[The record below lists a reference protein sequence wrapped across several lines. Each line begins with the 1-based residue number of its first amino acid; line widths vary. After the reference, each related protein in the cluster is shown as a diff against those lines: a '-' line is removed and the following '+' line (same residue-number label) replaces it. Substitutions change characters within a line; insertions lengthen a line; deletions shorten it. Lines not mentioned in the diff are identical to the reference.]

1 MSEPFPAK
9 RSFLS
14 SCVFVL
20 AMTLRTTVSHGRIY
34 PYPFPPGSSSSS
46 TMGFP
51 CQFACLSVV
60 FSVVVT
66 THSRHGAAQSSA
78 SWTGCSHTRGRGD
91 SLDLE
96 PRDWREMGYQPLS
109 TACLLRSGARVCL
122 PFGYLLTHT
131 SHTDSSLF
139 YFRLLVHQ
147 LVCFFCFQLMQTN
160 STDSCS
166 LHCPGM
172 R

>member
-1 MSEPFPAK
+1 MTHVRTISSKTIFPIKLCFRAGNDTPNNSITWPYLPISLPTRLK
-9 RSFLS
+9 FL
-14 SCVFVL
+14 FYN
-20 AMTLRTTVSHGRIY
+20 G
-34 PYPFPPGSSSSS
+34 
-46 TMGFP
+46 
-51 CQFACLSVV
+51 LSVSLPVCLWV

-66 THSRHGAAQSSA
+66 TAAQSSA
-78 SWTGCSHTRGRGD
+78 SWTGCFHTRGRGD

-147 LVCFFCFQLMQTN
+147 LVCFFFVFTHA
-160 STDSCS
+160 D
-166 LHCPGM
+166 
-172 R
+172 

>member
-1 MSEPFPAK
+1 MAVSTHIPSHPAQVRPLQWAFP
-9 RSFLS
+9 
-14 SCVFVL
+14 
-20 AMTLRTTVSHGRIY
+20 VSL
-34 PYPFPPGSSSSS
+34 PV
-46 TMGFP
+46 
-51 CQFACLSVV
+51 CLCV

-96 PRDWREMGYQPLS
+96 PRDWCEMGYQPLS
-109 TACLLRSGARVCL
+109 TVCLLRSGARVCL